1 MAKLDKESKE
11 AHLKSKFD
19 LEIKELNFKKQQ
31 LEQEIKFLEGDLASL
46 KSSKKE
52 A

>member
-19 LEIKELNFKKQQ
+19 MEIKELNFKKQQ